1 MISLPLTLRATP
13 GKTTMGGGG
22 THHWMF
28 SGQKTFVGAN
38 FVQPH
43 LAQRK
48 FANIVLFLED
58 RKRGQRAKHR
68 GKKASPI
75 PGHTCL
81 HFFFRLSVSGWPEG
95 KYWCLSFLFVY
106 GILLQDLHG
115 KCNIRIKILW
125 NIDILFIYGI
135 NLQDLQPFFLDD
147 EMIYLANY
155 KKYKRCC
162 SKGHK
167 SKMTF

>member
-1 MISLPLTLRATP
+1 MLTFL
-13 GKTTMGGGG
+13 GEKL
-22 THHWMF
+22 
-28 SGQKTFVGAN
+28 VGAN
-38 FVQPH
+38 FYAFCNYATGCSPDKRLL
-43 LAQRK
+43 LAPILSNHTWHKRSLQ
-48 FANIVLFLED
+48 ILSYFLEH
-58 RKRGQRAKHR
+58 RKCGERSKHR

-81 HFFFRLSVSGWPEG
+81 HFFVRLSVSGWPEG

-135 NLQDLQPFFLDD
+135 SLQDLQERWNFSPLFLW
-147 EMIYLANY
+147 MKWFI
-155 KKYKRCC
+155 
-162 SKGHK
+162 
-167 SKMTF
+167 